1 MTVRESGGI
10 QSVQRALTILELLSG
25 SSIPMSVIEIGKK
38 LDINRNTVHS
48 LINTLMMEKYVVK
61 DEVSGK
67 YRVSEKLYA
76 LSCSYPS
83 NLPVV
88 RDSDTVMRDLS
99 NRYHLELHFGILS
112 SSNEILIVNK
122 YLPSSEQNTRSG
134 FILPCHASG
143 LGKIILAFSPEEK
156 RRELLEQC
164 PFNKYTKNTITSK
177 DKLLEELEE
186 VRKNNYARDNGEYL
200 DNTYCIAFPIFDSN
214 SCLLATFSLSGSKE
228 QLEKELKKIIPDA
241 LQCSKSRV

>member
-76 LSCSYPS
+76 LSCS
-83 NLPVV
+83 
-88 RDSDTVMRDLS
+88 
-99 NRYHLELHFGILS
+99 
-112 SSNEILIVNK
+112 
-122 YLPSSEQNTRSG
+122 
-134 FILPCHASG
+134 
-143 LGKIILAFSPEEK
+143 
-156 RRELLEQC
+156 
-164 PFNKYTKNTITSK
+164 
-177 DKLLEELEE
+177 
-186 VRKNNYARDNGEYL
+186 
-200 DNTYCIAFPIFDSN
+200 
-214 SCLLATFSLSGSKE
+214 
-228 QLEKELKKIIPDA
+228 
-241 LQCSKSRV
+241 